1 MIVRAAPSA
10 VRQFPGMLSAPLNR
24 YSPLWYPAD
33 STIRPDHV
41 LASRRL
47 FPQLYRSHGQP
58 FTRRGSSSRW
68 LAIPAPAIRLF
79 DQAAFAQRFHPA
91 MNLPLRQTERTRDGV
106 PYTLAALGC
115 HSMSFEHLAYSSQ
128 NIGIN
133 HLTVPF
139 PI

>member
-91 MNLPLRQTERTRDGV
+91 MNLPSDRPSARATASPIPSPLLGV
-106 PYTLAALGC
+106 TP
-115 HSMSFEHLAYSSQ
+115 
-128 NIGIN
+128 
-133 HLTVPF
+133 
-139 PI
+139 